1 MKEVKFDKEEA
12 ALIRKLL
19 EADKSET
26 SSKIARKLD
35 RAEKPISISSR
46 KSKGREFQYDVCEKI
61 AEAAGLPYDQHDPNC
76 DIHSNEMGQAGADVI
91 LRNEARKRFPF
102 SVECKA
108 QENVSLKEFVEQ
120 ARANVAA
127 DSRSWLLAIKKKSVG
142 KLAVLELDEFM
153 AIWKE
158 LLELRK
164 K

>member
-1 MKEVKFDKEEA
+1 MKEVKFDKDET
-12 ALIRKLL
+12 ALLRRLL
-19 EADKSET
+19 KADNSET
-26 SSKIARKLD
+26 ASKIARKLD

-46 KSKGREFQYDVCEKI
+46 KSKGREFQYDVCGKI
-61 AEAAGLPYDQHDPNC
+61 AAATGLPYDQHDPNC
-76 DIHSNEMGQAGADVI
+76 DIHSNEMGQAGVDII
-91 LRNEARKRFPF
+91 LRNGARKLFPF

-108 QENVSLKEFVEQ
+108 QENVALKEFVEQ

-127 DSRSWLLAIKKKSVG
+127 DSRSWLLAIKKQSVG

-153 AIWKE
+153 AVWKE